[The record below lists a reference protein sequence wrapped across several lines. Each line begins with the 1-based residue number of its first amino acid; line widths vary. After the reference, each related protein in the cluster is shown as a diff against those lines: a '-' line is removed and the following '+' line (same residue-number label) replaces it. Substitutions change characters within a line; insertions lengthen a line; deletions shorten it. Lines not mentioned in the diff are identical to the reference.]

1 MKAYVLIAAALLIA
15 VLLSGCL
22 GGDDKKEDKAPV
34 IIGGSQQV
42 SGSGSGLA
50 QATPEVITSTLDIII
65 DQTDVISITVN
76 VTVDDGDADTN
87 PDTVQDASFSSEGN
101 LSATGGGG
109 TTPASFQLKI
119 EWDGTNYLPSS
130 WTFTITVSCVAS
142 DDQWPGPLIW
152 RGIPDRGFSYNLDIT
167 YEYHSTGSEL

>member
-1 MKAYVLIAAALLIA
+1 MRTKVLIAVALLIA
-15 VLLSGCL
+15 VLVSGCL
-22 GGDDKKEDKAPV
+22 GGDDKKGNEPPEV
-34 IIGGSQQV
+34 RGGSQQV

-50 QATPEVITSTLDIII
+50 QIDPEIITSNLDIII
-65 DQTDVISITVN
+65 DQTDLISITVN
-76 VTVDDGDADTN
+76 VTVEDADADTN
-87 PDTVQDASFSSEGN
+87 PDSVQEASFSSEGN

-109 TTPASFQLKI
+109 TTPSAFQLTI

-152 RGIPDRGFSYNLDIT
+152 RGIPDRGFTYDLDIT
-167 YEYHSTGSEL
+167 FEYHYTESEL

>member
-1 MKAYVLIAAALLIA
+1 MKTYVLIAAALLVA

-22 GGDDKKEDKAPV
+22 GGDDKKEDKPPEV
-34 IIGGSQQV
+34 MGGSQQV

-50 QATPEVITSTLDIII
+50 QATAEVITSTLDVNI

-76 VTVDDGDADTN
+76 VTVDDGDANTN

-101 LSATGGGG
+101 MSATGRGG
-109 TTPASFQLKI
+109 TTPSSFQLKI

-130 WTFTITVSCVAS
+130 WTFTISVSCEAS

-152 RGIPDRGFSYNLDIT
+152 TGTPDRGFSYDLDIT